1 MNLSKC
7 ELFWPSGDSFPEFSS
22 DIKRVSGLELLGSP
36 LWGDD
41 SFFKDFLSSRIDK
54 VALTQDKL
62 SILDDSQVELH
73 LLRSCLSQGRIQS
86 LERGGGTLLKK
97 KLKSKKKKKKKV
109 VTIIASYPLPNI

>member
-36 LWGDD
+36 LWGGD
-41 SFFKDFLSSRIDK
+41 SFFKDFLSSRMDK
-54 VALTQDKL
+54 VA

-86 LERGGGTLLKK
+86 LERGG
-97 KLKSKKKKKKKV
+97 
-109 VTIIASYPLPNI
+109 APC